1 MYNIALIVLVSDLD
15 KTSKSELQLGNN
27 SLLR

>member
-27 SLLR
+27 SSLR